1 MARGRR
7 LALLVLGVPLL
18 GAGAGGLWVHGR
30 LRASLPQLEGERT
43 LPGLSAPVRVERDAQ
58 GVPRITGKSRLDLSR
73 ALGFVHGQER
83 YFQMDLL
90 RRRAAG
96 EIAELVGPA
105 ALKLDRTVR
114 VHRFRSVAERVFARA
129 PADERSSIQAYGEG
143 VNAGLAALGAPPFE
157 YLALRTDPQPW
168 RPEDTILAELAMFVT
183 LQGGLPERE
192 SLLGVMHD
200 VLPPALFAFLAPSGT
215 EWDAPLVGGAFAVP
229 PVPGPDVLDLRRA
242 VPPKATAQGPTAERA
257 AALEPDPDL
266 VLGSNN
272 WAVAGAHTASGAPL
286 LADDMH
292 LQITVPNIWYR
303 AVLAWREGAEERQ
316 VVGVTLPG
324 TPVTIVGTNAH
335 VAWGFTNS
343 EGDWADLV
351 EVEPDPSDLDAY
363 RTPSGP
369 RKLTHVSERIRVKGG
384 AEETLEVVETIWGPI
399 VDRDHRGRKRALRWV
414 AQDEEG
420 VNLALSALETAQSLA
435 EAQDVANRTGAPAQN
450 FVAVDRDGHIGWTIL
465 GRIPR
470 RVGFDGRLPSS
481 WADGARR
488 WDGWLEPGEY
498 PRIVDPPSGRIWT
511 ANARVVDGEMLRKI
525 GYGGYDLG
533 ARAQQIRDDL
543 LAIEKATP
551 EDMLNVQIDVRAIFL
566 VRWRDLLLKT
576 LTPEA
581 LARDPRRAE
590 MRRLVESWGGRA
602 SPDSAGYRLVREF
615 RTTLAEQVLEPLTA
629 PCKAADPRFRWNRLP
644 FYEGPL
650 WALVTERPPHLLD
663 PKHKSWDAQL
673 LAAADAV
680 VASLTKDGA
689 RLADQT
695 WGRRNAAEIQHP
707 LSRAVPFLAR
717 FLDMPKDE
725 LPGDSNMPRAQGP
738 ENGASER
745 LAVSP
750 GREAGSLFHMPGG
763 QSGHPLSPNYADGH
777 ADWVKGK
784 PRPLLPGPPVHVL
797 TLRPPGGR

>member
-1 MARGRR
+1 VARGR
-7 LALLVLGVPLL
+7 LALVVLGVPLL
-18 GAGAGGLWVHGR
+18 GAGAGGLWLHSR

-43 LPGLSAPVRVERDAQ
+43 LPGLTAPVRVERDAH
-58 GVPRITGKSRLDLSR
+58 GVPRLLGANRADLSR
-73 ALGFVHGQER
+73 ALGFVHAQER
-83 YFQMDLL
+83 FFQMDLL

-105 ALKLDRTVR
+105 ALKLDRAAR
-114 VHRFRSVAERVFARA
+114 VHRFRSVAERVLLRA
-129 PADERSSIQAYGEG
+129 PADERAWIQAYAEG
-143 VNAGLAALGAPPFE
+143 VNTGLAALGSPPFE
-157 YLALRTDPQPW
+157 YLALRTAPQPW
-168 RPEDTILAELAMFVT
+168 RPEDTVLATLAMFIT
-183 LQGGLPERE
+183 LQGAQPERE
-192 SLLGVMHD
+192 SALGVMHD
-200 VLPPALFAFLAPSGT
+200 VLPPALFAFLTPLGT
-215 EWDAPLVGGAFAVP
+215 EWDAPLVGRAFAVP
-229 PVPGPDVLDLRRA
+229 GIPGPEVVDLRRA
-242 VPPKATAQGPTAERA
+242 AAPKAAAVEAPLARS
-257 AALEPDPDL
+257 AALEPDPEF

-286 LADDMH
+286 LANDMH

-303 AVLAWREGAEERQ
+303 AMLVWPDGGEERR

-324 TPVTIVGTNAH
+324 TPVTIVGSNTH

-351 EVEPDPSDLDAY
+351 ELEPDPSDPDAY
-363 RTPSGP
+363 KTPSGP
-369 RKLTHVSERIRVKGG
+369 RKLARVVERIRVKGA
-384 AEETLEVVETIWGPI
+384 AEESLEVEETIWGPV
-399 VDRDHRGRKRALRWV
+399 VDRDHRERRRALRWV

-420 VNLALSALETAQSLA
+420 VNLALGHLETADTLP
-435 EAQDVANRTGAPAQN
+435 EAQEAANRTGAPAQN
-450 FVAVDRDGHIGWTIL
+450 FVAVDRDGHIGWTIM

-470 RVGFDGRLPSS
+470 RVGFDGRLPGS
-481 WADGARR
+481 WADGTRR
-488 WDGWLEPGEY
+488 WDGWLEPDEY

-511 ANARVVDGEMLRKI
+511 ANARVVDGEMLREV

-533 ARAQQIRDDL
+533 ARARQIRDDL
-543 LAIEKATP
+543 LAIDKATP
-551 EDMLNVQIDVRAIFL
+551 EDMVKVQIDDRAFFL

-576 LTPEA
+576 LTPDA
-581 LARDPRRAE
+581 TAKDPRRAE
-590 MRRLVESWGGRA
+590 MRRFVDDWGGRA
-602 SPDSAGYRLVREF
+602 SADSVGYRLVRDF
-615 RTTLAEQVLEPLTA
+615 RTTLAQQVLEPLTA
-629 PCKAADPRFRWNRLP
+629 PCKAADPRFTWNRIP

-650 WALVTERPPHLLD
+650 WALVTDRPPHLLD
-663 PKHKSWDAQL
+663 PKYATWDDQL

-695 WGRRNAAEIQHP
+695 WGKRNAAQIQHP
-707 LSRAVPFLAR
+707 LSRAVPSLAR

-725 LPGDSNMPRAQGP
+725 LPGDSNMPRAQSP

-750 GREAGSLFHMPGG
+750 GREAEGVFHMPVG

-777 ADWVKGK
+777 AAWVKGE

-797 TLRPPGGR
+797 TLRPSVGH